1 MDLKRKVPLH
11 LDAAILLAIVFV
23 CSLGFNLFQMYQVV
37 ELNKETS
44 QQGVQAV
51 LDQMNLD
58 EALKRVKVLEQSCEL
73 QDGETQ

>member
-1 MDLKRKVPLH
+1 LDLKRKVPLH

-58 EALKRVKVLEQSCEL
+58 EALKRVKVLEQSCEV
-73 QDGETQ
+73 QVGDSE

>member
-73 QDGETQ
+73 EAGDS

>member
-11 LDAAILLAIVFV
+11 LDSAILLAIVFV

-44 QQGVQAV
+44 QQGFQAM

-58 EALKRVKVLEQSCEL
+58 EALKRVEGLRAEL
-73 QDGETQ
+73 

>member
-44 QQGVQAV
+44 QQGFQAM
-51 LDQMNLD
+51 LDQMNLE

-73 QDGETQ
+73 EADDS

>member
-44 QQGVQAV
+44 QQGFQAM
-51 LDQMNLD
+51 LDQINLE

-73 QDGETQ
+73 EADDS

>member
-11 LDAAILLAIVFV
+11 LDAAILLAIVFA
-23 CSLGFNLFQMYQVV
+23 CSLGFNLLQLYQVV
-37 ELNKETS
+37 ELSEETS
-44 QQGVQAV
+44 RQGLQAL